1 MRRLRRVLV
10 KPDLINLLDAI
21 AHLHVIV
28 IGEAMLD
35 GYLEGFSNRLC
46 PEAPVPVVTLTNR
59 LYVPGGA
66 ANTAVNIRSL
76 GANVIFLSVIG
87 DDGEGC
93 QLQQALSERGVSTK
107 HILKVSNRQTLTK
120 QRVMAASQI
129 LVRFDCGTTDA
140 IDADSEQALI
150 EKLELLFPECSAVIV
165 SDYGYGILT
174 QRVIDALAQLQQNN
188 PRVLVVDSK
197 NLTAYRHLNVTAV
210 KPNYKQAVEL
220 LDMPLPP
227 LIKGG
232 MGGISRAEQIKP
244 YTEKLFNLTGAKI
257 AAVTLDVEG
266 AIIFEHD
273 SPPYRTYAQPTA
285 ESRTSGA
292 GDTYS
297 SALTLALAAGVATP
311 LAADFA
317 AAAAA
322 VVVRKEG
329 TSACS
334 AEELREFLSQVEGV
348 GSREQGAGSRG
359 DSPQPLLSTPFSPS
373 SPEKYI
379 PDTNQLR
386 SLVASY
392 RNAGHKIVFTNG
404 CFDILHAGHVSYL
417 NRAKALGD
425 ILIIGVNSDDS
436 IRRIKGANRPIN
448 PLQDRIQV
456 LGGLGCVDYLV
467 AFDENTPIDL
477 IRLVQPDVYVKGGD
491 YTKETLPEA
500 PVVEQYGG
508 IVELLP
514 FVENRSTTRIIERI
528 ARQKNEEAFDF

>member
-1 MRRLRRVLV
+1 V
-10 KPDLINLLDAI
+10 KPELTKLLDAI

-35 GYLEGFSNRLC
+35 GYLQGLSNSLC

-66 ANTAVNIRSL
+66 ANTAVNVRSL
-76 GANVIFLSVIG
+76 SANVTFLSVIG
-87 DDGEGC
+87 DDWEGS

-107 HILKVSNRQTLTK
+107 HILKASNRQTLAK
-120 QRVMAASQI
+120 QRVITASQI
-129 LVRFDCGTTDA
+129 LVRFDSGTTDA

-150 EKLELLFPECSAVIV
+150 EKLELLFSECDAVIV

-210 KPNYKQAVEL
+210 KPNYKQAVQL
-220 LDMPLPP
+220 LAIAPLPP
-227 LIKGG
+227 LINGG

-244 YTEKLFNLTGAKI
+244 YEEKLLHLTGAKI
-257 AAVTLDVEG
+257 AAVTLDAEG
-266 AIIFEHD
+266 AMIFEHD
-273 SPPYRTYAQPTA
+273 SPPYRTYALPTA

-297 SALTLALAAGVATP
+297 SALTLALAAGAATP

-329 TSACS
+329 TTACS
-334 AEELREFLSQVEGV
+334 AEELREFISKV
-348 GSREQGAGSRG
+348 GEAGEAGEQGI
-359 DSPQPLLSTPFSPS
+359 SPS
-373 SPEKYI
+373 SPPEKYI
-379 PDTNQLR
+379 PNLNQLLT
-386 SLVASY
+386 LVASY
-392 RNAGHKIVFTNG
+392 RNVGHKIVFTNG

-436 IRRIKGANRPIN
+436 IRRIKGENRPIN
-448 PLQDRIQV
+448 PLEDRIQV
-456 LGGLGCVDYLV
+456 LGGLSCVDYLV
-467 AFDENTPIDL
+467 AFNEDTPIDL

-514 FVENRSTTRIIERI
+514 FVENRSTTRIIKRVCQLNI
-528 ARQKNEEAFDF
+528 DQDD

>member
-1 MRRLRRVLV
+1 M
-10 KPDLINLLDAI
+10 KPELAKLLDAI
-21 AHLHVIV
+21 ARLHVIV

-35 GYLEGFSNRLC
+35 GYLQGLSNSLC

-66 ANTAVNIRSL
+66 ANTAVNARSL
-76 GANVIFLSVIG
+76 SANVTFLSVIG
-87 DDGEGC
+87 DDWEGS

-107 HILKVSNRQTLTK
+107 HILKASNRQTLSK
-120 QRVMAASQI
+120 QRVTTASQI
-129 LVRFDCGTTDA
+129 LVRFDSGTTDA
-140 IDADSEQALI
+140 IDTHSEQALI
-150 EKLELLFPECSAVIV
+150 DKLELVFPECDAVIV

-210 KPNYKQAVEL
+210 KPNYKQAVQL
-220 LDMPLPP
+220 LGIPLPA

-244 YTEKLFNLTGAKI
+244 YEEKLLHLTGAKI
-257 AAVTLDVEG
+257 AAVTLDAEG
-266 AIIFEHD
+266 AMIFEHD
-273 SPPYRTYAQPTA
+273 SQPYRTDAQPTA

-297 SALTLALAAGVATP
+297 SALTLALAAGAATP

-329 TSACS
+329 TTACS
-334 AEELREFLSQVEGV
+334 AEELREFISKV
-348 GSREQGAGSRG
+348 GEAGEAGEAGEQGI
-359 DSPQPLLSTPFSPS
+359 SPS
-373 SPEKYI
+373 SPPEKYI
-379 PDTNQLR
+379 PNLNQLLT
-386 SLVASY
+386 LVASY
-392 RNAGHKIVFTNG
+392 RNVGHKIVFTNG

-425 ILIIGVNSDDS
+425 ILIIGVNSDNS

-448 PLQDRIQV
+448 PLEDRIQV
-456 LGGLGCVDYLV
+456 LGGLGCVDYLIT
-467 AFDENTPIDL
+467 FDENTPIDL

-514 FVENRSTTRIIERI
+514 FVENRSTTRIIERVCQLNI
-528 ARQKNEEAFDF
+528 DQND

>member
-1 MRRLRRVLV
+1 MAVPPLRRTLV
-10 KPDLINLLDAI
+10 KPELTKLLDAI

-35 GYLEGFSNRLC
+35 GYLEGFSDRLC
-46 PEAPVPVVTLTNR
+46 PEAPVPVVTLKNR

-66 ANTAVNIRSL
+66 ANTAVNVRSL
-76 GANVIFLSVIG
+76 SANVTFLSVIG
-87 DDGEGC
+87 DDWEGS

-107 HILKVSNRQTLTK
+107 HILKASNRQTLAK
-120 QRVMAASQI
+120 QRVITASQI
-129 LVRFDCGTTDA
+129 LVRFDSGTTDA

-150 EKLELLFPECSAVIV
+150 EKLELLFSECDAVIV

-210 KPNYKQAVEL
+210 KPNYKQAVQL
-220 LDMPLPP
+220 LDIPLPP

-244 YTEKLFNLTGAKI
+244 YEEKLLNLTGAKI
-257 AAVTLDVEG
+257 AAVTLDAEG

-273 SPPYRTYAQPTA
+273 SPPYRTYALPTA

-297 SALTLALAAGVATP
+297 SALTLALAAGAATP

-329 TSACS
+329 TTACS
-334 AEELREFLSQVEGV
+334 AEELREFISKV
-348 GSREQGAGSRG
+348 GEAGEAGEQGI
-359 DSPQPLLSTPFSPS
+359 SPS
-373 SPEKYI
+373 SPPEKYI
-379 PDTNQLR
+379 PNLNQLR
-386 SLVASY
+386 SLVTSY
-392 RNAGHKIVFTNG
+392 RRTGHKIVFTNG

-436 IRRIKGANRPIN
+436 IRRIKGENRPIN
-448 PLQDRIQV
+448 PLEDRIQV
-456 LGGLGCVDYLV
+456 LGGLSCVDYLV
-467 AFDENTPIDL
+467 AFNEDTPIDL

-514 FVENRSTTRIIERI
+514 FIENRSTTRIIKRVCQLNIE
-528 ARQKNEEAFDF
+528 QDD

>member
-1 MRRLRRVLV
+1 M
-10 KPDLINLLDAI
+10 KPELTKLLDAI

-35 GYLEGFSNRLC
+35 GYLQGLSNSLC

-66 ANTAVNIRSL
+66 ANTAVNVRSL
-76 GANVIFLSVIG
+76 SANVTFLSVIG
-87 DDGEGC
+87 DDWEGS

-107 HILKVSNRQTLTK
+107 HILKASNRQTLAK
-120 QRVMAASQI
+120 QRVITASQI
-129 LVRFDCGTTDA
+129 LVRFDSGTTDA

-150 EKLELLFPECSAVIV
+150 EKLELLFSECDAVIV

-210 KPNYKQAVEL
+210 KPNYKQAVQL
-220 LDMPLPP
+220 LGIPLPP

-244 YTEKLFNLTGAKI
+244 YEEKLLHLTGAKI
-257 AAVTLDVEG
+257 AAVTLDAEG
-266 AIIFEHD
+266 AMIFEHD
-273 SPPYRTYAQPTA
+273 SPPYRTYALPTA

-297 SALTLALAAGVATP
+297 SALTLALAAGAATP

-329 TSACS
+329 TTACS
-334 AEELREFLSQVEGV
+334 AEELREFISKV
-348 GSREQGAGSRG
+348 GEAGEAGEQGI
-359 DSPQPLLSTPFSPS
+359 SPS
-373 SPEKYI
+373 SPPEKYI
-379 PDTNQLR
+379 PNLNQLLT
-386 SLVASY
+386 LVASY
-392 RNAGHKIVFTNG
+392 RNVGHKIVFTNG

-436 IRRIKGANRPIN
+436 IRRIKGVNRPIN
-448 PLQDRIQV
+448 PLEDRIQV
-456 LGGLGCVDYLV
+456 LGGLGCVDYLIT
-467 AFDENTPIDL
+467 FDENTPIDL

-514 FVENRSTTRIIERI
+514 FVENRSTTRIIERVC
-528 ARQKNEEAFDF
+528 QLNMEQDD

>member
-1 MRRLRRVLV
+1 M
-10 KPDLINLLDAI
+10 KPELAKLLDAI

-35 GYLEGFSNRLC
+35 GYLQGLSNSLC

-66 ANTAVNIRSL
+66 ANTAVNVRSL
-76 GANVIFLSVIG
+76 SANVTFLSVIG
-87 DDGEGC
+87 DDWEGS

-107 HILKVSNRQTLTK
+107 HILKASNRQTLSK
-120 QRVMAASQI
+120 QRVTTASQI
-129 LVRFDCGTTDA
+129 LVRFDSGTTDA

-150 EKLELLFPECSAVIV
+150 DKLELVFPECDAVIV

-174 QRVIDALAQLQQNN
+174 QRVIDALAQLQQSN

-197 NLTAYRHLNVTAV
+197 NLTAYRHLSVTAV
-210 KPNYKQAVEL
+210 KPNYKQAVQL
-220 LDMPLPP
+220 LTLLPTPLSRR
-227 LIKGG
+227 
-232 MGGISRAEQIKP
+232 GISRAEQIKP
-244 YTEKLFNLTGAKI
+244 YGEKLLNLAGAKI
-257 AAVTLDVEG
+257 AAVTLDTEG
-266 AIIFEHD
+266 AMIFEHG
-273 SPPYRTYAQPTA
+273 SQPYRTDAQPTA

-297 SALTLALAAGVATP
+297 SALTLALAAGAATP

-329 TSACS
+329 TTACS
-334 AEELREFLSQVEGV
+334 AEELREFISKV
-348 GSREQGAGSRG
+348 GEAGEAGEAGEQGI
-359 DSPQPLLSTPFSPS
+359 SPS
-373 SPEKYI
+373 SPPEKYI
-379 PDTNQLR
+379 PNLNQLLT
-386 SLVASY
+386 LVASY
-392 RNAGHKIVFTNG
+392 RHAGHKIVFTNG

-448 PLQDRIQV
+448 PLEDRIQV
-456 LGGLGCVDYLV
+456 LGGLGCVDHLV
-467 AFDENTPIDL
+467 AFNENTPIDL
-477 IRLVQPDVYVKGGD
+477 IRLVRPDVYVKGSD

-514 FVENRSTTRIIERI
+514 FVENRSTTRIIERVCQLNI
-528 ARQKNEEAFDF
+528 DQND

>member
-1 MRRLRRVLV
+1 M
-10 KPDLINLLDAI
+10 KPELTKLLDAI
-21 AHLHVIV
+21 ARLHVIV

-46 PEAPVPVVTLTNR
+46 PEATVPVVTLTNR

-66 ANTAVNIRSL
+66 ANTAVNVRSL
-76 GANVIFLSVIG
+76 KANVTFLSVIG
-87 DDGEGC
+87 DDWEGS

-107 HILKVSNRQTLTK
+107 HILKASNRQTLSK
-120 QRVMAASQI
+120 QRVITASQMV
-129 LVRFDCGTTDA
+129 VRFDSGTTDA

-150 EKLELLFPECSAVIV
+150 DKLELLFPQCDAVIV

-174 QRVIDALAQLQQNN
+174 QRVIDAIAQLQRIF

-210 KPNYKQAVEL
+210 KPNYKQAVQL
-220 LDMPLPP
+220 LAIASL
-227 LIKGG
+227 KSN
-232 MGGISRAEQIKP
+232 GGISRAEQIKP
-244 YTEKLFNLTGAKI
+244 YGEKLLNLTGAKI
-257 AAVTLDVEG
+257 AAVTLDTEG
-266 AIIFEHD
+266 AMIFERD
-273 SPPYRTYAQPTA
+273 SQPYRTYAQPTA

-297 SALTLALAAGVATP
+297 SALTLALASGATTP

-322 VVVRKEG
+322 VVVQKEG

-334 AEELREFLSQVEGV
+334 TEELREFLSKLEENTQDN
-348 GSREQGAGSRG
+348 RENTS
-359 DSPQPLLSTPFSPS
+359 SSPS
-373 SPEKYI
+373 LPPSLPLSLPLSLSPEKYI
-379 PDTNQLR
+379 PDTNQLAT
-386 SLVASY
+386 LVTSY
-392 RNAGHKIVFTNG
+392 RRTGHKIVFTNG

-448 PLQDRIQV
+448 PLEDRIQV

-467 AFDENTPIDL
+467 AFNEDTPIDL

-491 YTKETLPEA
+491 YTKETLPET

-508 IVELLP
+508 VVELLP